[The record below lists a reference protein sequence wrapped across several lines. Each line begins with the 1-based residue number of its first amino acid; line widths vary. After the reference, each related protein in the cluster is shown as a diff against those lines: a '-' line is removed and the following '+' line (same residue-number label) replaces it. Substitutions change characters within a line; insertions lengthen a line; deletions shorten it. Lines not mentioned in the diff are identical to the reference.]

1 MSLSPSP
8 TKSHAFD
15 YEAGMKL
22 MRARNFEDAL
32 SEFRGVVRKDPD
44 HALANFQV
52 GRILLEAFQASDA
65 IIWLA
70 KAATLEPSTAPIWQG
85 WAEAVALGGSGDDRN
100 TLLASLKTA
109 PIKPDL
115 RLQLQDRFGSR
126 RKSSRPNLGGLSKEL
141 LNSLISDMN
150 AGEFQKVE
158 SKATK
163 LSAAHPKSA
172 VAAFFQA
179 EAQAR
184 QGKTQPAFS
193 NYQKAIKIDPLYAEA
208 YGALGQMLALN
219 DQPQKAIKAF
229 RPAVMLTPD
238 SIPAIIGLVRGLRAT
253 GMNRPA
259 IVLIGRAVKLDPK
272 NPIFHTGLADVW
284 KQLGEHENAVRNYEK
299 AVALYEGQDVP
310 STLRL
315 ALADSRSMIQQDT
328 LALSELEEVLR
339 EDPNSADGLISK
351 ASILQTMGDFEA
363 GEAVFRQ
370 AIELEPENGEA
381 YRRMLI
387 GQKTKPG
394 DPVIDAMIEQF
405 QKPELGENDRM
416 NLGYALGKALEDVRV
431 DDQVFKYLNEGN
443 RIAAKLS
450 EISAKQMFGE
460 IASSRDAYSAIDF
473 ELVPEITENTFAPIF
488 VTGLPRSGTTLI
500 EQIIAAHSTVESGG
514 ELGYAK
520 PLCRDLWVSQPG
532 SPQAADSVEALADVG
547 RGYTEAVNGRF
558 PNIARITDKSIYTF
572 LAIGPLKRALPN
584 AKFIVVRRD
593 PRDNLLSIYKNKF
606 GEGTH
611 GYANN
616 LQTLARYYDE
626 FDRTI
631 AFWREHLPSDW
642 FYEVS
647 YDALVSDPEPEA
659 RKLIAACGLEWE
671 DDCLNFHQKADKVR
685 TLSLYQVRQPISKA
699 SLSGWR
705 RFESDLAPMLDQL
718 RKDGH
723 VTD

>member
-1 MSLSPSP
+1 MSLSHSP
-8 TKSHAFD
+8 ATSRTYN
-15 YEAGMKL
+15 YEAGLKL
-22 MRARNFEDAL
+22 MSARNFRDAL
-32 SEFRGVVRKDPD
+32 SEFRGVVRNDPD

-65 IIWLA
+65 IKWFA
-70 KAATLEPSTAPIWQG
+70 KAASLAPETSQIWQG
-85 WAEAVALGGSGDDRN
+85 WAEAVALGGSHDDRS
-100 TLLASLKTA
+100 TLLAGLKTA
-109 PIKPDL
+109 PIKPAL

-126 RKSSRPNLGGLSKEL
+126 RKKSRPNLGGLSQGV
-141 LNSLISDMN
+141 LNALIADMN

-158 SKATK
+158 GKAAK

-184 QGKTQPAFS
+184 LGKTQPAFVG
-193 NYQKAIKIDPLYAEA
+193 YQKAIKIDPLYAEA
-208 YGALGQMLALN
+208 YGALGQMLATN
-219 DQPQKAIKAF
+219 NQPQKAVKAF
-229 RPAVMLTPD
+229 RPAVMLAPD
-238 SIPAIIGLVRGLRAT
+238 SIPAIIGLARALRET
-253 GMNRPA
+253 GINRPA
-259 IVLIGRAVKLDPK
+259 ITLIERAVELDPK
-272 NPIFHTGLADVW
+272 NALFCTGLADAW
-284 KQLGEHENAVRNYEK
+284 KQLGEHEIAIGIYEK
-299 AVALYEGQDVP
+299 AVALYQDQQAP
-310 STLRL
+310 KTLRL
-315 ALADSRSMIQQDT
+315 ALADSRSMVQQDAI
-328 LALSELEEVLR
+328 ALRELEEILND
-339 EDPNSADGLISK
+339 DPNYADALISK
-351 ASILQTMGDFEA
+351 ASILQTLGEFDV
-363 GEAVFRQ
+363 GEAFFKQ
-370 AIELEPENGEA
+370 AIELDPQNGEA

-394 DPVIDAMIEQF
+394 DPIIDQMIDQF
-405 QKPELGENDRM
+405 ENPDLVENNKM
-416 NLGYALGKALEDVRV
+416 NLGYALGKALEDVGA

-443 RIAAKLS
+443 RIAAKFS
-450 EISAKQMFGE
+450 ENSAKQMFSE
-460 IASSRDAYSAIDF
+460 IVSSRDVYGEIDF
-473 ELVPEITENTFAPIF
+473 EKVPEVTDNTFAPIF

-520 PLCRDLWVSQPG
+520 PLCRDLWVAQPG
-532 SPQAADSVEALADVG
+532 SPQAADNVDALADIG
-547 RGYTEAVNGRF
+547 RKYTDAVHSRF
-558 PNIARITDKSIYTF
+558 PDVARITDKSIYTF

-626 FDRTI
+626 FDRTV

-642 FYEVS
+642 LYEVS
-647 YDALVSDPEPEA
+647 YDALVNDPEPEA

-671 DDCLNFHQKADKVR
+671 DDCLNFHQKADKVK

-699 SLSGWR
+699 SVSGWR
-705 RFESDLAPMLDQL
+705 RFENDLAPMLERL